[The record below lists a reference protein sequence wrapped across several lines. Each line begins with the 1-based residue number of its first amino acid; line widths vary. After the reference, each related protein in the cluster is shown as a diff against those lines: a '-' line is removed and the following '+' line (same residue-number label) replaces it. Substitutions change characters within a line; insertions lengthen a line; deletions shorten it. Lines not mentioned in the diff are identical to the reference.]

1 MKRGFGV
8 FFIIIGILNLIIGF
22 LGLATEYKSEAFS
35 KIVFSLVAL
44 PLGIWMYQSS
54 EPKEVEIDYKFKSL
68 KLKKLKKKHKKDK
81 KNKKSEFPLKKDKEK
96 TTKA

>member
-35 KIVFSLVAL
+35 KIVFGLVTL
-44 PLGIWMYQSS
+44 PLGIWMYTSS
-54 EPKEVEIDYKFKSL
+54 KPKEVEEDYEYKSY
-68 KLKKLKKKHKKDK
+68 KLKKLKKKNKKAK
-81 KNKKSEFPLKKDKEK
+81 KKKSEFPLKIKTEK

>member
-35 KIVFSLVAL
+35 KIIFGLVVL
-44 PLGIWMYQSS
+44 PLGIWMYESS
-54 EPKEVEIDYKFKSL
+54 KPKEVEKNYEYKSY
-68 KLKKLKKKHKKDK
+68 KLKKLKKKHKKEK
-81 KNKKSEFPLKKDKEK
+81 RRLKVKIESEFPIKKKK
-96 TTKA
+96 

>member
-35 KIVFSLVAL
+35 KIIFGLITL
-44 PLGIWMYQSS
+44 PLGIWMYESS
-54 EPKEVEIDYKFKSL
+54 KPEEVVKEYKFKSP
-68 KLKKLKKKHKKDK
+68 KLKKLKKK
-81 KNKKSEFPLKKDKEK
+81 NKKSKGKKKEFPLNN
-96 TTKA
+96 